1 MNDLNTLARR
11 LEALERENAALRKRN
26 TGKATRKACPMP
38 ATQPKQPTP
47 QADSGI
53 SGLSLVALILLGVF
67 VVFMLLPVGG
77 GQ

>member
-1 MNDLNTLARR
+1 MNDLNTLSRR

-26 TGKATRKACPMP
+26 TGKACPKP
-38 ATQPKQPTP
+38 PQPKQPTP

-53 SGLSLVALILLGVF
+53 SGLTLVALILLAVF
-67 VVFMLLPVGG
+67 VALWLLPIGG

>member
-1 MNDLNTLARR
+1 MSNLNTLSRR

-26 TGKATRKACPMP
+26 TGKDTRKGCPMP
-38 ATQPKQPTP
+38 SQPKKAKPT

-53 SGLSLVALILLGVF
+53 SGLTLVALILLAVF
-67 VVFMLLPVGG
+67 VVLWLLPIGG